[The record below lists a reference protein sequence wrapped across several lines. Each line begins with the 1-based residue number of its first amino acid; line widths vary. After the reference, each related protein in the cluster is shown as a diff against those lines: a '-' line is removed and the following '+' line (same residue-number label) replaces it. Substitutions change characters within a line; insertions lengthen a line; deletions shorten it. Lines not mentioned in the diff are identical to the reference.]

1 MTAILRSFQKKLICV
16 IAIAIVLTTSFL
28 GTFGA
33 ASPAFADNL
42 PDTSFIKQDLSKIDL
57 NNSNINAFRQVRG
70 MYPTLGRIII
80 DNAPYSSLD
89 DVLNIDG
96 LSEKQKDL
104 IRNNADKFTLKKPD
118 ESMNRERINNS
129 LYRL

>member
-28 GTFGA
+28 GAFGTA
-33 ASPAFADNL
+33 NPAFADNL

-80 DNAPYSSLD
+80 DNAPYGSLD
-89 DVLNIDG
+89 DVLNIPG

-104 IRNNADKFTLKKPD
+104 IRSNADKFTLKKPD